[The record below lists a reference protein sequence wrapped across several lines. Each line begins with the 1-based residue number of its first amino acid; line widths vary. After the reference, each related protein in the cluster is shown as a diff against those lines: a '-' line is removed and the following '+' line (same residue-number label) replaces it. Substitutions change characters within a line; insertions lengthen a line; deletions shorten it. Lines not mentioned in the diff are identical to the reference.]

1 MTLECLYC
9 FSIDHDSYFIEIM
22 KLENVDAVT
31 QQIFDLGYNGM
42 KDIISIRKYLIQ
54 QTMFFIIFA
63 IKRCLSSKDMK
74 ILQKRY

>member
-54 QTMFFIIFA
+54 QTMFFIIF
-63 IKRCLSSKDMK
+63 CN
-74 ILQKRY
+74 

>member
-31 QQIFDLGYNGM
+31 QQIFDLG
-42 KDIISIRKYLIQ
+42 
-54 QTMFFIIFA
+54 
-63 IKRCLSSKDMK
+63 
-74 ILQKRY
+74 